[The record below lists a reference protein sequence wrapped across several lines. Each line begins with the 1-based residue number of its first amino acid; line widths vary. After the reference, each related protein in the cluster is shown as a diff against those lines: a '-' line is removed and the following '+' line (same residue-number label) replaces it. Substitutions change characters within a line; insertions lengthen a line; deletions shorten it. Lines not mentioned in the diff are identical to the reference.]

1 MRASDDVKLL
11 ALSESCIDPIH
22 LLTARKQSRD
32 ADGAS
37 LAVQVQAGGSQEMI
51 IGAVIA
57 GLVIVSLLLET
68 ISSSP
73 KSDKPAHT
81 DTKQVP

>member
-1 MRASDDVKLL
+1 
-11 ALSESCIDPIH
+11 
-22 LLTARKQSRD
+22 
-32 ADGAS
+32 
-37 LAVQVQAGGSQEMI
+37 MI

>member
-1 MRASDDVKLL
+1 
-11 ALSESCIDPIH
+11 
-22 LLTARKQSRD
+22 
-32 ADGAS
+32 
-37 LAVQVQAGGSQEMI
+37 MI

-73 KSDKPAHT
+73 KADDTTPT
-81 DTKQVP
+81 DPK